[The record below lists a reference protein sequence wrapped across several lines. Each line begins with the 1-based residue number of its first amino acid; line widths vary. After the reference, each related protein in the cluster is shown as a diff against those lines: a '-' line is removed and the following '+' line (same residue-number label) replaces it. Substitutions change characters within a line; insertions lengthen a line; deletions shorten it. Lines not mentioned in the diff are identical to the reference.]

1 MKGRF
6 DMAKWRWQTDL
17 KAGLMPLLVYV
28 AYLLY
33 LFYRAPFSV
42 CSLGFDEEGYPGA
55 GTGVCFY
62 LQFIPC
68 MLIVFLTSSIFG
80 ECFRGSVRNYVV
92 TFPVKTTDVIL
103 KRYLTLFVLLVL
115 LHIPVILFAVRRI
128 NNSIDSFITSFP
140 EYAGFP
146 YVPVFPL
153 MIQCVVGIA
162 FYIALAVFLLFLF
175 RDRYLP
181 VILTIV
187 YCILEAGPLIGIL
200 GNFCIFF
207 GSFGIARLYS
217 YLPANTVL
225 MLILTVLFMAI
236 VSARYRRPLR
246 Q

>member
-1 MKGRF
+1 
-6 DMAKWRWQTDL
+6 MAKWRWQTDL
-17 KAGLMPLLVYV
+17 KAGLTPLLVYV

-42 CSLGFDEEGYPGA
+42 GSLSFDEAGYPGA
-55 GTGVCFY
+55 GTDVCFY

-80 ECFRGSVRNYVV
+80 ECFRGSVRDYLV
-92 TFPVKTTDVIL
+92 TLPVKTTDVIL
-103 KRYLTLFVLLVL
+103 KRYLRLFVLLVI
-115 LHIPVILFAVRRI
+115 LHIPVILFAVSRI
-128 NNSIDSFITSFP
+128 NTSIDSYIASFP
-140 EYAGFP
+140 EHAGFP

-153 MIQCVVGIA
+153 LIQCAVGIA
-162 FYIALAVFLLFLF
+162 FYISMAIFLLFLF

-200 GNFCIFF
+200 GRFCIFY

-217 YLPANTVL
+217 YFPANTVL
-225 MLILTVLFMAI
+225 MIFLTVLLLTI
-236 VSARYRRPLR
+236 VSVLYRKPLR
-246 Q
+246 K